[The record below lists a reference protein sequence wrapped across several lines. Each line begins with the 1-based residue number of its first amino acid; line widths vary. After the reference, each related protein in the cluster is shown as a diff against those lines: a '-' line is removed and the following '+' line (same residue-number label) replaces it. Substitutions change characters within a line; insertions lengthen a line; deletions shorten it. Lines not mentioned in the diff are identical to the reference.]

1 MTNLKRILFS
11 HFNSLNLTLFSKKCV
26 IWTENYIFTLYELQM
41 ILKQIHKISVIG
53 MLAVVIG
60 IITVGPVMADKD
72 SSDDHNKI
80 EICHFDNEDGDFVE
94 LSMPENKA
102 KGHAKNH
109 VNDIIPAPE
118 DGCPDKNNEESE
130 SVDGIDLDVLLG
142 MFTEITI
149 FEQEV
154 VNLQSQIDNMNSG
167 GNENFILRHAVDED
181 GSEWNPDRT
190 TRIFFITD
198 EEINANSVVSI
209 TIVKPINNVDLIP
222 KCAEHIVEIST
233 DSYLLRID
241 CSAVLPEG
249 TQLNYVIMNPTL

>member
-1 MTNLKRILFS
+1 
-11 HFNSLNLTLFSKKCV
+11 
-26 IWTENYIFTLYELQM
+26 M
-41 ILKQIHKISVIG
+41 ILKQIHKISIIG

-94 LSMPENKA
+94 LSISENKA

-118 DGCPDKNNEESE
+118 DGCPDKNDEE
-130 SVDGIDLDVLLG
+130 SVDGIDLDMLLG

-154 VNLQSQIDNMNSG
+154 NNLQSQIDNVG
-167 GNENFILRHAVDED
+167 GGIENFIFRNIADENED
-181 GSEWNPDRT
+181 GVGWNPGGIT
-190 TRIFFITD
+190 KNFLITD
-198 EEINANSVVSI
+198 DGINTNSVVSI
-209 TIVKPINNVDLIP
+209 TIVKPIGNEDLVP
-222 KCAEHIVEIST
+222 NCNEHIVEMST
-233 DSYLLRID
+233 DSYLLGID

-249 TQLNYVIMNPTL
+249 THLNYVIMNPTL